1 MLRFIALSG
10 TTGVTENLNV
20 YEYLPSGKAG
30 QDEMII
36 LDCGVGFPDLEM
48 PGVDLVIPDFSYVV
62 KNRHKL
68 KGIVLSQG
76 HEDHIGALP
85 FLLRQVNAP
94 IYCAPLVTEF
104 VTEKFRDNGIT
115 DFKINTFDPTKDT
128 FQIGSFK
135 FSPFRVAHSVP
146 DTVGFAIETPE
157 GKIMHVPEHKIDQQS
172 VDGMSFDLT
181 RAKKLSEGNVLC
193 LISDCLGSN
202 EPGFTDSGQEIEERM
217 FNIASSSNKALFM
230 SAMSSSIGRFQQM
243 VNVAVRLRRK
253 VVFVGRSVQNKTESA
268 HKLGYL
274 KYLDEQVVDFKK
286 ARKMHPR
293 DLMYIIAGCYGQVG
307 SSVYRLATD
316 DDDRIS
322 ASAGDTFIFSAN
334 PAPPYSKESQDFV
347 IDELI
352 DRGVDVH
359 YYDLKERL
367 HVSGHGGQED
377 IKMLFNITKPKYF
390 IPTGGTIKHMYSYE
404 KLVVS
409 EGKAKNNVFKLKP
422 GDSIEFKNG
431 QATRGQKISVK
442 EVMVHGL
449 GIGDIGKTV
458 LEHRTLLGKQGM
470 VVVVLK
476 ATKHGKI
483 LDRPEIVSRGFV
495 FEGISGGLLNDSI
508 QRLMKHLRTHNDL
521 NSKKIKDETIKF
533 LEGYFFKSTGRSPMI
548 LPIVVEV

>member
-20 YEYLPSGKAG
+20 YEYK
-30 QDEMII
+30 DEMII

-62 KNRHKL
+62 KNKHKL

-94 IYCAPLVTEF
+94 IWCAPLVTEF
-104 VTEKFRDNGIT
+104 LEEKFRDNGIT
-115 DFKINTFDPTKDT
+115 DFKINTFNPENAT
-128 FQIGSFK
+128 FQIGSYK
-135 FSPFRVAHSVP
+135 ISPFRVSHSVP

-157 GKIMHVPEHKIDQQS
+157 GKIMHIPEHKIDQQS
-172 VDGMSFDLT
+172 VDGMPFDLA

-217 FNIASSSNKALFM
+217 FKIGSTARKALFM

-243 VNVAVRLRRK
+243 INVAVRLRRK
-253 VVFVGRSVQNKTESA
+253 IVFVGRSIQNKTESA

-274 KYLDEQVVDFKK
+274 KYLNEQVIDFKK
-286 ARKMHPR
+286 AKKMHPR
-293 DLMYIIAGCYGQVG
+293 DLMYIVAGCYGQVG

-316 DDDRIS
+316 DDNRIS
-322 ASAGDTFIFSAN
+322 ASEGDTFIFSAN

-352 DRGVDVH
+352 DKGVDVH
-359 YYDLKERL
+359 YYDLKEGL
-367 HVSGHGGQED
+367 HVSGHGGQGD
-377 IKMLFNITKPKYF
+377 IKMLFDIAKPRYF
-390 IPTGGTIKHMYSYE
+390 IPTGGTIKHMHAYE
-404 KLVVS
+404 KLVIS
-409 EGKAKNNVFKLKP
+409 TGKLKDNVFKLKP
-422 GDSIEFKNG
+422 GDNVEFKNG
-431 QATRGQKISVK
+431 EATLGQKISVK

-476 ATKHGKI
+476 TTKNGKVFGK
-483 LDRPEIVSRGFV
+483 PEIVSKGFV

-508 QRLMKHLRTHNDL
+508 QRLMKHLGTHNNL

>member
-20 YEYLPSGKAG
+20 YEYK
-30 QDEMII
+30 DEMII

-68 KGIVLSQG
+68 KAIVLSQG

-85 FLLRQVNAP
+85 FLFREVNAP

-104 VTEKFRDNGIT
+104 VKEKFNDNGIKNYT
-115 DFKINTFDPTKDT
+115 IKTFDPTKDT

-135 FSPFRVAHSVP
+135 ISPFIVTHSVP
-146 DTVGFAIETPE
+146 DTCGFAIETPE
-157 GKIMHVPEHKIDQQS
+157 GKIMHVPEHKIDQES
-172 VDGMSFDLT
+172 VDGMSFDLP
-181 RAKKLSEGNVLC
+181 RARKLAEGENLC

-202 EPGFTDSGQEIEERM
+202 EPGFTPSAVAVEERM
-217 FNIASSSNKALFM
+217 YNIALNAKKGLFM

-243 VNVAVRLRRK
+243 INVATKLKRK
-253 VVFVGRSVQNKTESA
+253 VVFIGRSIQNKAESA

-286 ARKMHPR
+286 ARKIHPR
-293 DLMYIIAGCYGQVG
+293 DLMYIVAGCYGQVG
-307 SSVYRLATD
+307 SSVYRLATGD
-316 DDDRIS
+316 GDRVS
-322 ASAGDTFIFSAN
+322 VTEGDMFIFSAN
-334 PAPPYSKESQDFV
+334 PAPDYSKESQNFV
-347 IDELI
+347 IDELV
-352 DRGVDVH
+352 DKGVDVH
-359 YYDLKERL
+359 YYDLKEGL

-377 IKMLFNITKPKYF
+377 IKMLFDIVKPKYF
-390 IPTGGTIKHMYSYE
+390 IPTGGTVRHMHSYE

-409 EGKAKNNVFKLKP
+409 TGRKKEEVFKLKP
-422 GDSIEFKNG
+422 GDSVEFKNG
-431 QATRGQKISVK
+431 IASRGQKVKVK

-470 VVVVLK
+470 AVVVFK
-476 ATKHGKI
+476 ATKQGKVLGI
-483 LDRPEIVSRGFV
+483 PEIVSRGFV
-495 FEGISGGLLNDSI
+495 FEGISGGLLNDSM
-508 QRLMKHLRTHNDL
+508 QRLMKHLKTHSNL
-521 NSKKIKDETIKF
+521 NSKKIKDETSKF
-533 LEGYFFKSTGRSPMI
+533 LEGYFFKTTGRSPMI
-548 LPIVVEV
+548 VPIVVEV

>member
-20 YEYLPSGKAG
+20 YEYK
-30 QDEMII
+30 DEMII

-62 KNRHKL
+62 KNKHKL
-68 KGIVLSQG
+68 KAIVLSQG

-85 FLLRQVNAP
+85 FLFREVKAP

-104 VTEKFRDNGIT
+104 LIEKFRDKGIT
-115 DFKINTFDPTKDT
+115 DFKINTFNPNIDS

-146 DTVGFAIETPE
+146 DTCGFAIETPE
-157 GKIMHVPEHKIDQQS
+157 GKIMHIPEHKIDQES
-172 VDGMSFDLT
+172 VDGMPFDMV
-181 RAKKLSEGNVLC
+181 RAKKLAEGKNIC
-193 LISDCLGSN
+193 LIADCLGAN
-202 EPGFTDSGQEIEERM
+202 DPGFAPSSIPIEENT
-217 FNIASSSNKALFM
+217 FNVAKKAKKALFVT
-230 SAMSSSIGRFQQM
+230 AMSSSIGRFQQM
-243 VNVAVRLRRK
+243 INVAKRINRK
-253 VVFVGRSVQNKTESA
+253 VVFVGRSIQNKTESA

-274 KYLDEQVVDFKK
+274 KYAPDDVVDIRKAKK
-286 ARKMHPR
+286 FHPK

-316 DDDRIS
+316 NDSRVAVS
-322 ASAGDTFIFSAN
+322 EGDMFIFSAN
-334 PAPPYSKESQDFV
+334 PAPQFSKESQDFIV
-347 IDELI
+347 DELI

-359 YYDLKERL
+359 YYDLNEGL

-377 IKMLFNITKPKYF
+377 IKMLFDICKPKYF
-390 IPTGGTIKHMYSYE
+390 IPTGGTIRHMHSFE
-404 KLVVS
+404 KLVES
-409 EGKAKNNVFKLKP
+409 TGRNKNDVFKLKP
-422 GDSIEFKNG
+422 GDSVDFKNG
-431 QATRGQKISVK
+431 MATRGQKISVK

-470 VVVVLK
+470 VVIVFK
-476 ATKHGKI
+476 ATKEGKV
-483 LDRPEIVSRGFV
+483 LSKPELVSRGFV
-495 FEGISGGLLNDSI
+495 FEGISSGLLNDAI
-508 QRLMKHLRTHNDL
+508 QILMKHLGTHNNL
-521 NSKKIKDETIKF
+521 NSKRLKDETIKF
-533 LEGYFFKSTGRSPMI
+533 LEGYFFKTTGRSPMI

>member
-20 YEYLPSGKAG
+20 YEY

-62 KNRHKL
+62 KNKHKL
-68 KGIVLSQG
+68 KAIVLSQG

-85 FLLRQVNAP
+85 FLLREVNAP
-94 IYCAPLVTEF
+94 IWCAPLVTEF
-104 VTEKFRDNGIT
+104 LEEKFRDNGIT

-135 FSPFRVAHSVP
+135 ISPFRVAHSVP

-157 GKIMHVPEHKIDQQS
+157 GKIMHVPEHKIDQES
-172 VDGMSFDLT
+172 VDGMPFDIE
-181 RAKKLSEGNVLC
+181 RAKKLAEGDKVLC
-193 LISDCLGSN
+193 VISDCLGVN
-202 EPGFTDSGQEIEERM
+202 EPGFTKSGTEIEENM
-217 FNIASSSNKALFM
+217 IKIANNAKKALFM

-243 VNVAVRLRRK
+243 INVARRVNRK
-253 VVFVGRSVQNKTESA
+253 VVFVGRSIQNKTESA

-274 KYLDEQVVDFKK
+274 KYNIDDVVDVRKAKK
-286 ARKMHPR
+286 FHPK

-316 DDDRIS
+316 DDDRM
-322 ASAGDTFIFSAN
+322 AVTEGDTFIFSAN
-334 PAPPYSKESQDFV
+334 PAPPYSKESQDFI

-359 YYDLKERL
+359 YYDLKEGL
-367 HVSGHGGQED
+367 HVSGHGAQED
-377 IKMLFNITKPKYF
+377 IKMLWEITKPKYF
-390 IPTGGTIKHMYSYE
+390 IPTGGTIKHMHGYE
-404 KLVVS
+404 KLVIS
-409 EGKAKNNVFKLKP
+409 TGRSKENVFKLKP
-422 GDSIEFKNG
+422 GDSVDFKNG
-431 QATRGQKISVK
+431 MATRGQKVKVK

-470 VVVVLK
+470 VVIVFK
-476 ATKHGKI
+476 ATKEGRVLSK
-483 LDRPEIVSRGFV
+483 PELVSRGFV
-495 FEGISGGLLNDSI
+495 FEGISSGLLNDAI
-508 QRLMKHLRTHNDL
+508 QVLMKHLGTHNNL
-521 NSKKIKDETIKF
+521 NSKKLKDETIKF
-533 LEGYFFKSTGRSPMI
+533 LEGYFFKTTGRSPMI

>member
-20 YEYLPSGKAG
+20 YEYLPAQAG
-30 QDEMII
+30 HDEMII

-68 KGIVLSQG
+68 KAIVLSQG

-85 FLLRQVNAP
+85 FLLRQLNAP
-94 IYCAPLVTEF
+94 IWCAPLVTEF
-104 VTEKFRDNGIT
+104 LNEKFRDNGIT
-115 DFKINTFDPTKDT
+115 DFKINTFDPNKDT

-135 FSPFRVAHSVP
+135 ISPFRVAHSVP

-172 VDGMSFDLT
+172 VDGMPFDLS
-181 RAKKLSEGNVLC
+181 RAKNLSVGNVLC
-193 LISDCLGSN
+193 LISDCLGAN

-217 FNIASSSNKALFM
+217 LNIARNAKKALFM

-243 VNVAVRLRRK
+243 INVATRLRRK
-253 VVFVGRSVQNKTESA
+253 VVFVGRSIQNKTESA

-274 KYLDEQVVDFKK
+274 KYLDDQVVDLKK

-322 ASAGDTFIFSAN
+322 VTEGDTFIFSAN

-359 YYDLKERL
+359 YYDLKEGL

-377 IKMLFNITKPKYF
+377 IKMLFDITKPKYF
-390 IPTGGTIKHMYSYE
+390 IPTGGTIKHMHSYE
-404 KLVVS
+404 KLVLS
-409 EGKAKNNVFKLKP
+409 TGKEKNNVFKLKP
-422 GDSIEFKNG
+422 GDSVEFKNG
-431 QATRGQKISVK
+431 EARRGQKISVK

-476 ATKHGKI
+476 ATKHGKV
-483 LDRPEIVSRGFV
+483 LDKPEIVSRGFV

-508 QRLMKHLRTHNDL
+508 QRLMKHLRTHNNL
-521 NSKKIKDETIKF
+521 TSKKIKDETIKF

>member
-10 TTGVTENLNV
+10 TTGVTENLNI
-20 YEYLPSGKAG
+20 YEYK
-30 QDEMII
+30 DEMII

-68 KGIVLSQG
+68 KAIILSQG

-94 IYCAPLVTEF
+94 IWCPPLVTEF
-104 VTEKFRDNGIT
+104 VEEKFRDNKIT
-115 DFKINTFDPTKDT
+115 DFKINTFNPDNAV
-128 FQIGSFK
+128 FEIGSFK
-135 FSPFRVAHSVP
+135 ISPFRVAHSVP

-157 GKIMHVPEHKIDQQS
+157 GKIMHIPEHKIDQES
-172 VDGMSFDLT
+172 IDGMPFDLV

-202 EPGFTDSGQEIEERM
+202 EPGFTESGKEIEDRM
-217 FNIASSSNKALFM
+217 ENIAKNAKKALFI

-243 VNVAVRLRRK
+243 INIATRLRRK
-253 VVFVGRSVQNKTESA
+253 VVFVGRSIQNKTESA

-274 KYLDEQVVDFKK
+274 KYTPDQVIDFKK
-286 ARKMHPR
+286 AKKFHSK
-293 DLMYIIAGCYGQVG
+293 DLMYIIAGCYGQIG

-316 DDDRIS
+316 DDNRVS
-322 ASAGDTFIFSAN
+322 VSEGDTFIFSAN
-334 PAPPYSKESQDFV
+334 PAPPYSKESQDFI

-352 DRGVDVH
+352 DKGVDVH
-359 YYDLKERL
+359 YYDLKEGL

-377 IKMLFNITKPKYF
+377 IKMLFDIAKPKYF
-390 IPTGGTIKHMYSYE
+390 IPTGGTIKHMHSYE
-404 KLVVS
+404 KLVES
-409 EGKAKNNVFKLKP
+409 TGRPKTSVFKLKP
-422 GDSIEFKNG
+422 GESVEFTNSN
-431 QATRGQKISVK
+431 AVRGQKISVK

-476 ATKHGKI
+476 ATKQGNVLGK
-483 LDRPEIVSRGFV
+483 PEIVSRGFV
-495 FEGISGGLLNDSI
+495 FEGISSGLLNDAI
-508 QRLMKHLRTHNDL
+508 QRLMKFL
-521 NSKKIKDETIKF
+521 NSGQNRNSKNTKEETIKF
-533 LEGYFFKSTGRSPMI
+533 LENYFFKTTGRSPMI
-548 LPIVVEV
+548 VPVIVEV